1 MNIVN
6 HIKKK
11 RLDMPKY
18 IESEQQQI
26 LHNTITNGTEI
37 IGDINSQGDL
47 RLDGFLKGN
56 LNIKGRVVIGK
67 TGKVVGTINC
77 KNAEINGNV
86 EGKIYV
92 SELLSLTETA
102 NVKGDIF
109 INKLN
114 IQPGCK
120 FTGTCS
126 MDGGDQ
132 SIITGKPSPSQ
143 PVSKPN

>member
-1 MNIVN
+1 MG
-6 HIKKK
+6 
-11 RLDMPKY
+11 KY
-18 IESEQQQI
+18 NETEQQQI

-67 TGKVVGTINC
+67 TGKVLGTINC

-86 EGKIYV
+86 DGKIYV
-92 SELLSLTETA
+92 TELLSLTETA
-102 NVKGDIF
+102 VVKGDII

-120 FTGTCS
+120 FTGVCS
-126 MDGGDQ
+126 MDISAISNNDAAP
-132 SIITGKPSPSQ
+132 GKPSQQQSQ
-143 PVSKPN
+143 QQQQPQTAPKPA

>member
-1 MNIVN
+1 MAKFN
-6 HIKKK
+6 
-11 RLDMPKY
+11 
-18 IESEQQQI
+18 ESEQQQI

-67 TGKVVGTINC
+67 TGKVTGAITC
-77 KNAEINGNV
+77 KNAEINGIV
-86 EGKIYV
+86 EGKIYA

-102 NVKGDIF
+102 NVKGDII

-120 FTGTCS
+120 FTGKI
-126 MDGGDQ
+126 GRAH
-132 SIITGKPSPSQ
+132 
-143 PVSKPN
+143 V

>member
-1 MNIVN
+1 MN
-6 HIKKK
+6 
-11 RLDMPKY
+11 
-18 IESEQQQI
+18 ESEPQI

-37 IGDINSQGDL
+37 VGDINSQGDL

-67 TGKVVGTINC
+67 TGKVLGTITC
-77 KNAEINGNV
+77 KNAEINGNI
-86 EGKIYV
+86 EGRILV

-102 NVKGDIF
+102 NVKGDIV

-126 MDGGDQ
+126 MDGNTADHET
-132 SIITGKPSPSQ
+132 IITGKP
-143 PVSKPN
+143 KTDTKTI

>member
-1 MNIVN
+1 MAKN
-6 HIKKK
+6 
-11 RLDMPKY
+11 
-18 IESEQQQI
+18 ESEQQQI

-47 RLDGFLKGN
+47 RLDGLLKGN

-67 TGKVVGTINC
+67 TGKVIGTITC

-86 EGKIYV
+86 EGMIYV

-102 NVKGDIF
+102 NIKGDIV
-109 INKLN
+109 INRLN

-126 MDGGDQ
+126 MDGKIPGTEQ
-132 SIITGKPSPSQ
+132 TIVSGKP
-143 PVSKPN
+143 KPE

>member
-1 MNIVN
+1 
-6 HIKKK
+6 
-11 RLDMPKY
+11 MPKY
-18 IESEQQQI
+18 IEAEQQQV

-37 IGDINSQGDL
+37 VGDINSQGDL

-67 TGKVVGTINC
+67 TGKLLGTINC

-92 SELLSLTETA
+92 TELLSLTETA
-102 NVKGDIF
+102 VVKGDII

-126 MDGGDQ
+126 MDINSVVNEQ
-132 SIITGKPSPSQ
+132 SANSGKQ
-143 PVSKPN
+143 TQAPNTK

>member
-1 MNIVN
+1 MAKFN
-6 HIKKK
+6 
-11 RLDMPKY
+11 
-18 IESEQQQI
+18 ESEQQQI

-37 IGDINSQGDL
+37 VGDINSQGDL

-67 TGKVVGTINC
+67 TGKVTGTITC
-77 KNAEINGNV
+77 KNAEINGCV
-86 EGKIYV
+86 EGKILV
-92 SELLSLTETA
+92 SELLSLTESA
-102 NVKGDIF
+102 NVKGDII

-126 MDGGDQ
+126 MDANTIDNE
-132 SIITGKPSPSQ
+132 SIITGRPKSPDTKPA
-143 PVSKPN
+143 

>member
-1 MNIVN
+1 MAKIN
-6 HIKKK
+6 
-11 RLDMPKY
+11 
-18 IESEQQQI
+18 ETEQQPI

-37 IGDINSQGDL
+37 VGDINSQGDL

-67 TGKVVGTINC
+67 TGKILGTINC

-102 NVKGDIF
+102 NVKGDII

-126 MDGGDQ
+126 MEGNTAGNGQ
-132 SIITGKPSPSQ
+132 TIITGRPQTDTKPL
-143 PVSKPN
+143 

>member
-1 MNIVN
+1 MA
-6 HIKKK
+6 
-11 RLDMPKY
+11 KY
-18 IESEQQQI
+18 NEPDQQPI

-67 TGKVVGTINC
+67 TGKVLGTINC
-77 KNAEINGNV
+77 KNAEINGSV
-86 EGKIYV
+86 EGKILV
-92 SELLSLTETA
+92 SELLSLTESA
-102 NVKGDIF
+102 NVRGDII

-126 MDGGDQ
+126 MDANTAGNAQ
-132 SIITGKPSPSQ
+132 TIITGRPKEETKP
-143 PVSKPN
+143 V

>member
-1 MNIVN
+1 MA
-6 HIKKK
+6 
-11 RLDMPKY
+11 KY
-18 IESEQQQI
+18 NESEQQQV

-37 IGDINSQGDL
+37 TGDINSSGDL
-47 RLDGFLKGN
+47 RLDGLLKGN

-67 TGKVVGTINC
+67 TGKVIGTITCN
-77 KNAEINGNV
+77 NAEINGNV
-86 EGKIYV
+86 EGKICV

-102 NVKGDIF
+102 HVKGDII

-126 MDGGDQ
+126 MENNE
-132 SIITGKPSPSQ
+132 SIITGKPK
-143 PVSKPN
+143 V

>member
-1 MNIVN
+1 MA
-6 HIKKK
+6 
-11 RLDMPKY
+11 KY
-18 IESEQQQI
+18 NETEQQQI

-67 TGKVVGTINC
+67 TGKVLGTITC

-86 EGKIYV
+86 EGKIMV
-92 SELLSLTETA
+92 SELLSLTESA
-102 NVKGDIF
+102 NVRGDII

-126 MDGGDQ
+126 MDANTAGNAQ
-132 SIITGKPSPSQ
+132 TIITGRPKEETKP
-143 PVSKPN
+143 V

>member
-1 MNIVN
+1 MAKLN
-6 HIKKK
+6 
-11 RLDMPKY
+11 
-18 IESEQQQI
+18 ESEQQQI

-37 IGDINSQGDL
+37 VGDINSQGDL

-67 TGKVVGTINC
+67 TGKLVGTITC
-77 KNAEINGNV
+77 KNAEINGYV

-92 SELLSLTETA
+92 SELLSLTETS
-102 NVKGDIF
+102 NVKGDIV

-126 MDGGDQ
+126 MDGNATDNET
-132 SIITGKPSPSQ
+132 IITGRPK
-143 PVSKPN
+143 VETKTV

>member
-1 MNIVN
+1 MAKLN
-6 HIKKK
+6 
-11 RLDMPKY
+11 
-18 IESEQQQI
+18 ESEQQQI

-37 IGDINSQGDL
+37 TGDINSQGDL

-67 TGKVVGTINC
+67 TGKVTGTVTC
-77 KNAEINGNV
+77 RNAEISGSV
-86 EGKIYV
+86 EGKIFV
-92 SELLSLTETA
+92 SELLSLTESS
-102 NVKGDIF
+102 NVKGDIV

-126 MDGGDQ
+126 MDGNTTGNAP
-132 SIITGKPSPSQ
+132 TTVAGKPQ
-143 PVSKPN
+143 ADAKTV

>member
-1 MNIVN
+1 MA
-6 HIKKK
+6 
-11 RLDMPKY
+11 KY
-18 IESEQQQI
+18 NESEQQQI

-37 IGDINSQGDL
+37 TGDINSQGDL

-67 TGKVVGTINC
+67 TGKVAGTITC
-77 KNAEINGNV
+77 KNAEINGTV

-92 SELLSLTETA
+92 SELLSLTETS
-102 NVKGDIF
+102 NVKGDIV

-126 MDGGDQ
+126 MEGGAING
-132 SIITGKPSPSQ
+132 STPIAGKPLTGTTGI
-143 PVSKPN
+143 

>member
-1 MNIVN
+1 MA
-6 HIKKK
+6 
-11 RLDMPKY
+11 KY
-18 IESEQQQI
+18 NESEQQQI
-26 LHNTITNGTEI
+26 LHNTITSGTEI
-37 IGDINSQGDL
+37 TGDINSQGDM

-67 TGKVVGTINC
+67 TGKVTGTITC
-77 KNAEINGNV
+77 KNAEINGIV

-92 SELLSLTETA
+92 GELLSLTETA
-102 NVKGDIF
+102 NVKGDII

-126 MDGGDQ
+126 MEDNTANSQ
-132 SIITGKPSPSQ
+132 TIIAGKPKID
-143 PVSKPN
+143 SKV

>member
-1 MNIVN
+1 MAKIN
-6 HIKKK
+6 
-11 RLDMPKY
+11 
-18 IESEQQQI
+18 ESEQQQI

-67 TGKVVGTINC
+67 TGKVSGTITC

-86 EGKIYV
+86 EGMIYV

-102 NVKGDIF
+102 SVKGDIV
-109 INKLN
+109 INRLN

-126 MDGGDQ
+126 MEGN
-132 SIITGKPSPSQ
+132 ITGNEQSGVTGKSKGDTKPL
-143 PVSKPN
+143 

>member
-1 MNIVN
+1 MAKINE
-6 HIKKK
+6 
-11 RLDMPKY
+11 Y
-18 IESEQQQI
+18 EQQQI

-37 IGDINSQGDL
+37 VGDINSQGDL

-67 TGKVVGTINC
+67 TGKVTGTITC
-77 KNAEINGNV
+77 KNAEINGFV

-102 NVKGDIF
+102 NVKGDIV

-120 FTGTCS
+120 FTGTCA
-126 MDGGDQ
+126 MDGNIPNND
-132 SIITGKPSPSQ
+132 SIITGKPKTDFK
-143 PVSKPN
+143 PV

>member
-1 MNIVN
+1 MAKSNE
-6 HIKKK
+6 
-11 RLDMPKY
+11 P
-18 IESEQQQI
+18 EQI

-67 TGKVVGTINC
+67 TGKVTGTITC
-77 KNAEINGNV
+77 KNAEINGWV
-86 EGKIYV
+86 EGKIFV
-92 SELLSLTETA
+92 SELLSLTESS
-102 NVKGDIF
+102 NVKGDLV

-126 MDGGDQ
+126 MDASNSSVNGPQ
-132 SIITGKPSPSQ
+132 TSAAKPQEYTKPS
-143 PVSKPN
+143 

>member
-1 MNIVN
+1 MAKLN
-6 HIKKK
+6 
-11 RLDMPKY
+11 
-18 IESEQQQI
+18 ESEQQQI

-67 TGKVVGTINC
+67 TGKVVGTITC
-77 KNAEINGNV
+77 KNAEISGYV

-92 SELLSLTETA
+92 SELLSLTESS
-102 NVKGDIF
+102 NVKGDIV

-126 MDGGDQ
+126 MDVNTLNGET
-132 SIITGKPSPSQ
+132 IITGKPKIDTK
-143 PVSKPN
+143 PV

>member
-1 MNIVN
+1 MA
-6 HIKKK
+6 
-11 RLDMPKY
+11 KY
-18 IESEQQQI
+18 NESEQQQV

-37 IGDINSQGDL
+37 VGDINSQGDL

-67 TGKVVGTINC
+67 TGKLLGTINC
-77 KNAEINGNV
+77 KNAEINGTV

-102 NVKGDIF
+102 NVKGDIV

-126 MDGGDQ
+126 MDINTVGNATEQ
-132 SIITGKPSPSQ
+132 ANAAGKPAPAQ
-143 PVSKPN
+143 TFNKPV

>member
-1 MNIVN
+1 MA
-6 HIKKK
+6 
-11 RLDMPKY
+11 KY
-18 IESEQQQI
+18 NESEPQQI

-67 TGKVVGTINC
+67 TGKLVGSITC
-77 KNAEINGNV
+77 KNAEINGNI

-92 SELLSLTETA
+92 SELLSLTESA
-102 NVKGDIF
+102 NVKGDII

-126 MDGGDQ
+126 MDGNTFNGQ
-132 SIITGKPSPSQ
+132 TNTAGKPQ
-143 PVSKPN
+143 TDTKTA

>member
-1 MNIVN
+1 MA
-6 HIKKK
+6 
-11 RLDMPKY
+11 KY
-18 IESEQQQI
+18 NETEQQQI

-47 RLDGFLKGN
+47 RLDGYLKGN

-67 TGKVVGTINC
+67 TGKVLGTINC
-77 KNAEINGNV
+77 KNAEINGIV

-92 SELLSLTETA
+92 SELLSLTETS

-120 FTGTCS
+120 FSGACS
-126 MDGGDQ
+126 MDANAVGNGIE
-132 SIITGKPSPSQ
+132 SNIAGKTPLTNTK
-143 PVSKPN
+143 PV

>member
-1 MNIVN
+1 MAKIN
-6 HIKKK
+6 
-11 RLDMPKY
+11 
-18 IESEQQQI
+18 ETEQQPV

-37 IGDINSQGDL
+37 VGDINSQGDL

-56 LNIKGRVVIGK
+56 LNIKGRVVVGK
-67 TGKVVGTINC
+67 TGKVLGTINC

-86 EGKIYV
+86 EGKIFV

-102 NVKGDIF
+102 NVKGDII

-126 MDGGDQ
+126 MDVNTAGSGQTVVAGRPQTD
-132 SIITGKPSPSQ
+132 TKPS
-143 PVSKPN
+143 

>member
-1 MNIVN
+1 MA
-6 HIKKK
+6 
-11 RLDMPKY
+11 KY
-18 IESEQQQI
+18 NESEQQQI

-37 IGDINSQGDL
+37 IGDISSQGDL

-67 TGKVVGTINC
+67 TGKLVGTISC
-77 KNAEINGNV
+77 KNAEINGSV
-86 EGKIYV
+86 EGKIVV
-92 SELLSLTETA
+92 SELLSLTESA
-102 NVKGDIF
+102 NVKGDII

-126 MDGGDQ
+126 MDGNTADHET
-132 SIITGKPSPSQ
+132 IITGKPKLETK
-143 PVSKPN
+143 PV

>member
-1 MNIVN
+1 MA
-6 HIKKK
+6 
-11 RLDMPKY
+11 KY
-18 IESEQQQI
+18 NETEQQQV
-26 LHNTITNGTEI
+26 LHNTITSGTEI

-67 TGKVVGTINC
+67 TGKVTGTMNC
-77 KNAEINGNV
+77 KNAEINGAV
-86 EGKIYV
+86 EGKILV

-102 NVKGDIF
+102 NVKGDII

-126 MDGGDQ
+126 MDGNPAGNET
-132 SIITGKPSPSQ
+132 IITGRPKTETKT
-143 PVSKPN
+143 V

>member
-1 MNIVN
+1 MFKNLN
-6 HIKKK
+6 TGKG
-11 RLDMPKY
+11 MPKY
-18 IESEQQQI
+18 IEPEQQA

-67 TGKVVGTINC
+67 TGKVLGVIHC
-77 KNAEINGNV
+77 KNAEINGTV

-92 SELLSLTETA
+92 TELLSLTETA
-102 NVKGDIF
+102 NVKGDIV

-120 FTGTCS
+120 FVGNCS
-126 MDGGDQ
+126 MDIDAVLKEQ
-132 SIITGKPSPSQ
+132 A
-143 PVSKPN
+143 SKPQQTSGPANK

>member
-1 MNIVN
+1 MAKNN
-6 HIKKK
+6 
-11 RLDMPKY
+11 
-18 IESEQQQI
+18 ETEQQQI

-37 IGDINSQGDL
+37 VGDINSQGDL

-67 TGKVVGTINC
+67 TGKVTGTITC
-77 KNAEINGNV
+77 KNAEINGIV

-102 NVKGDIF
+102 IVNGDII

-126 MDGGDQ
+126 MNGNT
-132 SIITGKPSPSQ
+132 TGNEQAIVPEKPKTDTR
-143 PVSKPN
+143 PV

>member
-1 MNIVN
+1 MA
-6 HIKKK
+6 
-11 RLDMPKY
+11 KY
-18 IESEQQQI
+18 NESEQQQI

-37 IGDINSQGDL
+37 VGDINSQGDL

-67 TGKVVGTINC
+67 TGKILGTITC

-102 NVKGDIF
+102 IVKGDII

-126 MDGGDQ
+126 MDVNTAGNEN
-132 SIITGKPSPSQ
+132 IINPRPKTDTKPI
-143 PVSKPN
+143 

>member
-1 MNIVN
+1 MAKFNN
-6 HIKKK
+6 
-11 RLDMPKY
+11 
-18 IESEQQQI
+18 ESEQQQQI

-67 TGKVVGTINC
+67 TGKVVGTVTC

-102 NVKGDIF
+102 NVKGDII

-126 MDGGDQ
+126 MDGEVNPVNEQ
-132 SIITGKPSPSQ
+132 SIITGKPKIDP
-143 PVSKPN
+143 KTN

>member
-1 MNIVN
+1 MAKFN
-6 HIKKK
+6 
-11 RLDMPKY
+11 
-18 IESEQQQI
+18 ESEQQQI

-67 TGKVVGTINC
+67 TGKVTGTITC
-77 KNAEINGNV
+77 KNAEINGTV
-86 EGKIYV
+86 EGKILV
-92 SELLSLTETA
+92 SELLSLTESA
-102 NVKGDIF
+102 NVKGDII

-126 MDGGDQ
+126 MDTSSFNNGQ
-132 SIITGKPSPSQ
+132 QNIAGKPQEAPKT
-143 PVSKPN
+143 V

>member
-1 MNIVN
+1 MA
-6 HIKKK
+6 
-11 RLDMPKY
+11 KY
-18 IESEQQQI
+18 NESEPQQI
-26 LHNTITNGTEI
+26 LHNTITSGTEI

-56 LNIKGRVVIGK
+56 LNIRGRVVIGK
-67 TGKVVGTINC
+67 TGKVTGTITC
-77 KNAEINGNV
+77 KNAEINGNM

-92 SELLSLTETA
+92 GELLSLTETA
-102 NVKGDIF
+102 NVKGDIV

-126 MDGGDQ
+126 MEGTGNEQ
-132 SIITGKPSPSQ
+132 TIITGKPK
-143 PVSKPN
+143 V

>member
-1 MNIVN
+1 MA
-6 HIKKK
+6 
-11 RLDMPKY
+11 KY
-18 IESEQQQI
+18 NEAEQQI

-37 IGDINSQGDL
+37 VGDINSQGDL

-67 TGKVVGTINC
+67 TGRVLGTINC
-77 KNAEINGNV
+77 KNAEINGQV

-92 SELLSLTETA
+92 TELLSLTETA
-102 NVKGDIF
+102 NVKGDIV

-120 FTGTCS
+120 FTGVCS
-126 MDGGDQ
+126 MDGNVTAAPS
-132 SIITGKPSPSQ
+132 SINESAAVKTASPQ
-143 PVSKPN
+143 LK